1 MIVVQGGAVGA
12 GDSVCSGLTSVG
24 VGAAGGVRVI
34 VEGTLVIIPGFSG
47 T

>member
-1 MIVVQGGAVGA
+1 MQGGAVGA

-24 VGAAGGVRVI
+24 VGAAGDVRVI